1 VSDPRIE
8 VSATPTAVVRAA
20 AHVKLMSM
28 EVASEFCDA
37 IQDTA
42 RAADAVG
49 LVMDL
54 GSLSRATPRAGIYAI
69 RSLKQLGLG
78 RIALVG
84 GNPFMRV
91 FSRLVLTL
99 GRFPEFAY
107 FDSDAAA
114 TSWAGEAPARSSP
127 PPPPG

>member
-1 VSDPRIE
+1 MTDPRIE

-20 AHVKLMSM
+20 AHVSWLSM
-28 EVASEFCDA
+28 DLAPEFCDS
-37 IQDTA
+37 IQSTA
-42 RAADAVG
+42 RATRAVG

-54 GSLSRATPRAGIYAI
+54 GSLGRATPPAGLYAVKA
-69 RSLKQLGLG
+69 LKQMTVR

-99 GRFPEFAY
+99 GRFPEFAF
-107 FDSDAAA
+107 FDSEAAA
-114 TSWAGEAPARSSP
+114 MSWAAEAPGRS
-127 PPPPG
+127 

>member
-1 VSDPRIE
+1 MTDPRIE

-20 AHVKLMSM
+20 AHVPWMSM
-28 EVASEFCDA
+28 RLAPEFCDA
-37 IQDTA
+37 IQSTA
-42 RAADAVG
+42 RATQAVG

-54 GSLSRATPRAGIYAI
+54 GSLSRATPRAGLYAV
-69 RSLKQLGLG
+69 RALKQMPVR

-84 GNPFMRV
+84 GNPFMRG

-107 FDSDAAA
+107 FDSEAAA
-114 TSWAGEAPARSSP
+114 TRWAAAT
-127 PPPPG
+127 PGR